1 MNIFKN
7 PRVQI
12 CAVTKGR
19 SIQEVEALLK
29 KHPQIKIIGENRWPD
44 CQEKFDHF
52 GNTKMFP
59 KLEKH
64 FIGPLQSNKIN
75 KIVPL
80 VDVIQSVDSAKLIE
94 KIDQA
99 AGALGKK
106 IKFCIQVNV
115 SEEPQKHGISK
126 EQLDNLIEFYLS
138 KNFKNLELIGLMTI
152 GEQTSLEERRKYF
165 AEFKKFFDEANEKH
179 FSENISAKNSNISSE
194 IPKNSPKKPNTS
206 PKTSPKIPINNQPSF
221 SEPSTHPALSV
232 LSMGM
237 SEDYEIAIK
246 EGATMV
252 RLGRALFEDI
262 AQKV

>member
-1 MNIFKN
+1 MSLLQN
-7 PRVQI
+7 PKVKI
-12 CAVTKGR
+12 CAVTKGH
-19 SIQEVEALLK
+19 SIQEVEKLLK
-29 KHPQIKIIGENRWPD
+29 KYPEIKIIAENRWPD
-44 CQEKFDHF
+44 CQEKFEHF

-106 IKFCIQVNV
+106 IKFCIQLNI
-115 SEEPQKHGISK
+115 SADPQKHGISK
-126 EQLDNLIEFYLS
+126 EQLDNLIEFYLNQ
-138 KNFKNLELIGLMTI
+138 NFKNVELIGLMTI
-152 GEQTSLEERRKYF
+152 GEQTDLEERRKYF
-165 AEFKKFFDEANEKH
+165 SEFKRFFDEANKRY
-179 FSENISAKNSNISSE
+179 FSENIS
-194 IPKNSPKKPNTS
+194 
-206 PKTSPKIPINNQPSF
+206 PKT
-221 SEPSTHPALSV
+221 STHPALSV

-237 SEDYEIAIK
+237 SEDYQIAIE

-252 RLGRALFEDI
+252 RLGRVLFQSI
-262 AQKV
+262 